1 MKLVYGTAMRSPESW
16 PVDGLGLIKSHVKG
30 MKIYFGDGNL
40 RETAKTFLRTSY
52 KYDSTISSGNSAINL
67 RRNVSNLVGDYPQK
81 LNVFFN
87 SCFSI

>member
-1 MKLVYGTAMRSPESW
+1 MRSPESW
-16 PVDGLGLIKSHVKG
+16 PVDGLGVIKSYVKG

-52 KYDSTISSGNSAINL
+52 KYDSTISSGTSAINL

-81 LNVFFN
+81 QIVFFN